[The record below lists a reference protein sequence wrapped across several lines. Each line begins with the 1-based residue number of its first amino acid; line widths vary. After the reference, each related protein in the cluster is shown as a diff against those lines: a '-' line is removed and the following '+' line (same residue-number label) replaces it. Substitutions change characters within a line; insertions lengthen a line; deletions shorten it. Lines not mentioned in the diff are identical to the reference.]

1 MILLEQEIVYWEKV
15 FKCVFTHK
23 HQGGHA
29 MSFDHMTA
37 QEKRF
42 WNLLPDEMRHISTI
56 SMSYQEYFSI
66 INTHLQK
73 YMESELIGRNVFQ
86 LIRRVISIRRGVIL

>member
-1 MILLEQEIVYWEKV
+1 
-15 FKCVFTHK
+15 
-23 HQGGHA
+23 
-29 MSFDHMTA
+29 MSFDHMTV

-42 WNLLPDEMRHISTI
+42 WDLLPDELQHISTI